1 MEPQAVISLI
11 CSYGLS
17 IGISLLLALKLGKMS
32 MGNLTPEKVEETAAD
47 LLEREI
53 IELLGKSL
61 APLELGTGR
70 LRSTVRKVLV
80 K

>member
-47 LLEREI
+47 LLER
-53 IELLGKSL
+53 
-61 APLELGTGR
+61 
-70 LRSTVRKVLV
+70 
-80 K
+80 